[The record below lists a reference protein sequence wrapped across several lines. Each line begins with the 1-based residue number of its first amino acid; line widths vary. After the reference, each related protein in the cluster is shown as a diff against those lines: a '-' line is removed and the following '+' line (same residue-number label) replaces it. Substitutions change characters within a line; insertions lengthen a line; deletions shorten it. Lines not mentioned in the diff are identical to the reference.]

1 MPRARVARRCAAG
14 SKDGR
19 MSTSTA
25 PSTAPATR
33 ATIAVPGGRA
43 VLLAE
48 HVMVGDDELGEIV
61 VQSLERSDGRRYVRL
76 GYRRSGR
83 MIRGPVS
90 MREEQWSSLP
100 KRPPRPPR

>member
-1 MPRARVARRCAAG
+1 
-14 SKDGR
+14 
-19 MSTSTA
+19 MSTSTPTSPA
-25 PSTAPATR
+25 PPATR

-48 HVMVGDDELGEIV
+48 HVLADDGEVGEIV
-61 VQSLERSDGRRYVRL
+61 VQSLERGDGLRYVRL
-76 GYRRSGR
+76 GYRRNGR

-90 MREEQWSSLP
+90 MLEEQWSRLP

>member
-25 PSTAPATR
+25 PITAPATR

-48 HVMVGDDELGEIV
+48 HVMLGEIV

-90 MREEQWSSLP
+90 MREEQWASLP